1 MTATLQLLRELKLDG
16 MRLSLEALR
25 DMGDSS
31 LAGLMPILGRLVEA
45 EAEQRRQ
52 VKCFLS
58 SKIPGIRHIGFPEN
72 ATGNSRLSP

>member
-1 MTATLQLLRELKLDG
+1 

-52 VKCFLS
+52 VKGT
-58 SKIPGIRHIGFPEN
+58 SK
-72 ATGNSRLSP
+72 NSVKNMIL